1 MELQPKRP
9 PGRVDRKAAVFACEI
24 VRLRSAGYT
33 FEAIRE
39 ALAELGIALSTSA
52 LRREVRRLRGRSQG
66 GASALPSGMHTV
78 ASSTLDS
85 TPELSSPAPQSR
97 APPHSSA
104 ASRESAEAFF
114 DAHPSNFLYRIQ
126 ETP

>member
-24 VRLRSAGYT
+24 VRLRGAGYT

-66 GASALPSGMHTV
+66 GSSVLPSGMHTIP
-78 ASSTLDS
+78 SSTLDS
-85 TPELSSPAPQSR
+85 TPALPSPPPQSR

-114 DAHPSNFLYRIQ
+114 DTHPSNFLYRIR